1 MIRIISWPCLVIK
14 DAAKGGKME
23 KDVAVFEKN
32 KYQDVKVRISEY
44 QGNDVIDIRI
54 WTQPPQGNEKVPT
67 GKGININVRLFPKLK
82 EAIAKLEKDL
92 KEGNLIP

>member
-1 MIRIISWPCLVIK
+1 
-14 DAAKGGKME
+14 ME

-54 WTQPPQGNEKVPT
+54 WTQPPQGDEKVPT
-67 GKGININVRLFPKLK
+67 GKGININVKLFSKLK
-82 EAIAKLEKDL
+82 EAVNKLEKDL
-92 KEGNLIP
+92 TENNLI

>member
-1 MIRIISWPCLVIK
+1 
-14 DAAKGGKME
+14 ME

-54 WTQPPQGNEKVPT
+54 WTQPPQGEEKVPT
-67 GKGININVRLFPKLK
+67 GKGVNINVKLFPKLK
-82 EAIAKLEKDL
+82 EAVEALEKEL
-92 KEGNLIP
+92 KESNML

>member
-1 MIRIISWPCLVIK
+1 MFDRLRL
-14 DAAKGGKME
+14 KGVEME

-44 QGNDVIDIRI
+44 QGNDVIDMRI

-82 EAIAKLEKDL
+82 EAIAKLEHDL
-92 KEGNLIP
+92 KEANLIP

>member
-1 MIRIISWPCLVIK
+1 
-14 DAAKGGKME
+14 ME
-23 KDVAVFEKN
+23 KDVFVFEKN

-54 WTQPPQGNEKVPT
+54 WTQPPQGEEKVPT

-82 EAIAKLEKDL
+82 EAVEKLEKEL
-92 KEGNLIP
+92 KDSSMI